1 MASEVSNSI
10 QKNEGI
16 LAMGARDNVEAM
28 TNACLEES
36 AVEKSISPDSYAE
49 RVKNGEKK
57 FQRKMDLAIGDV
69 QQDSGKDGQAKVNS
83 KTIEKVEDAWTLAGS
98 QKVTSLVGSK
108 KASGNLVGV
117 ERKGKENIAESV
129 SEDKITGYI
138 RENGVEVKSCYV
150 LTSKIELRNK
160 ECPS

>member
-1 MASEVSNSI
+1 M
-10 QKNEGI
+10 
-16 LAMGARDNVEAM
+16 
-28 TNACLEES
+28 EES

-117 ERKGKENIAESV
+117 ERKGKETWEIYVGNIAESV